1 MERGPYNKSANRS
14 CTTLTLISLAPSSY
28 PGADPPYSPPSYLST
43 RKGCAVRSC
52 TRISIA
58 AYPLLLP
65 QVVPP
70 YFPPPSY
77 LSTRKGCA
85 VRSCTLISLA
95 ASAAPSSLAAALRI
109 AISSLAWRNFFSTL
123 FLLGPYE

>member
-1 MERGPYNKSANRS
+1 MGMYVISACMYVVVGVVN
-14 CTTLTLISLAPSSY
+14 SLPLSPSL
-28 PGADPPYSPPSYLST
+28 PPDPPIPP
-43 RKGCAVRSC
+43 
-52 TRISIA
+52 
-58 AYPLLLP
+58 
-65 QVVPP
+65 
-70 YFPPPSY
+70 Y